1 MRLLY
6 QPDGKAMPAPI
17 STRDAILDAAQQI
30 AANKGAGHVTLDA
43 VAKESGL
50 SKGGVLYHFP
60 NKDSLINS
68 MLQRLIQQNRAVQAL
83 HEAELSSQAHNT
95 TRALMRTQLTFCKD
109 LPTEVALAVLTASAE
124 KPELLIPLREYMDE
138 LFQRIKAEGGDTDLK
153 LLLWAAADG
162 LLFQNMLDISP
173 LEKSERAR
181 LNQRLLSLAEEL
193 LS

>member
-1 MRLLY
+1 MLK
-6 QPDGKAMPAPI
+6 PP
-17 STRDAILDAAQQI
+17 STRDTILDAAQQI

-68 MLQRLIQQNRAVQAL
+68 MLQRLIQQNRAVQAV
-83 HEAELSSQAHNT
+83 HETELDTQPHNT
-95 TRALMRTQLTFCKD
+95 TRALMRTQLIFCKD

-124 KPELLIPLREYMDE
+124 KPELLTPLRDYMAE
-138 LFQRIKAEGGDTDLK
+138 LFQRVQAEGGDTDLK

-162 LLFQNMLDISP
+162 LLFQDMLDISP
-173 LEKSERAR
+173 LEKSQRAR

>member
-1 MRLLY
+1 MLK
-6 QPDGKAMPAPI
+6 PP
-17 STRDAILDAAQQI
+17 STRDTILDAAQQI

-68 MLQRLIQQNRAVQAL
+68 MLQRLIQQNRAVQAV
-83 HEAELSSQAHNT
+83 HEAELDTQPHNT

-124 KPELLIPLREYMDE
+124 KPELLTPLRDYMAE
-138 LFQRIKAEGGDTDLK
+138 LFQRVQAEGGDTDLK
-153 LLLWAAADG
+153 LLLGAAADG
-162 LLFQNMLDISP
+162 LLFQDMLDISP
-173 LEKSERAR
+173 LEKSQRAR